1 MRSRNRKTSKH
12 RWNNVAYVNVE
23 KRRVNFVFFKV
34 VINNVKQRRNN
45 IVIFNVEFYD
55 VDQRRNNFVNINIC
69 KKLKNELQVNNSQIF
84 SSLK

>member
-34 VINNVKQRRNN
+34 DINNVKQRRNN
-45 IVIFNVEFYD
+45 IVIFN